1 MRFYCLPNKK
11 FRSINFVPHQTTIY
25 KFISFFYSKKLI
37 TNLFF
42 REIIFTKIFVKLI
55 SRKIYIKKFV
65 YRSMKVGGRDYI
77 KKLEKK
83 DYFLP
88 IMFKLTKI
96 YIWTLKKHHMFAQ
109 QVLIIFILMT
119 TKKFM
124 KPSSDG
130 LVTSN
135 WNFEPICL
143 IAQYPPKFYFTFSI
157 YLTIMQIV
165 KWCKFS
171 TQFFLF
177 LP

>member
-1 MRFYCLPNKK
+1 M
-11 FRSINFVPHQTTIY
+11 
-25 KFISFFYSKKLI
+25 KL
-37 TNLFF
+37 F
-42 REIIFTKIFVKLI
+42 
-55 SRKIYIKKFV
+55 SRKYSWNWFHEKYKYIKKFV

-143 IAQYPPKFYFTFSI
+143 SNCTIPAKILFHIFH
-157 YLTIMQIV
+157 LTIMQIV